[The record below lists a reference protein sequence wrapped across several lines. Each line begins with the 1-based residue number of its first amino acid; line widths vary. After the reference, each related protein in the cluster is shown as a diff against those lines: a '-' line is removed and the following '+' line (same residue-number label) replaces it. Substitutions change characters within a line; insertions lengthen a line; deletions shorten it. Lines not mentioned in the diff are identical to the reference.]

1 MIISP
6 SRGVDPANA
15 EWPYG
20 LHPMQRCKQYCH
32 LYRNKGF
39 NEGTITEASS
49 AAARARDNLHC
60 RGYVVNA
67 VLKQQARYRHE
78 ASMCSIKQRGPAVPA
93 GGHMSRRRAEL

>member
-32 LYRNKGF
+32 LYINILF
-39 NEGTITEASS
+39 EGTITEASS
-49 AAARARDNLHC
+49 AAAHARDNLHC

-78 ASMCSIKQRGPAVPA
+78 ASMCSIKQRGPAVAA
-93 GGHMSRRRAEL
+93 GGHMSQGRAEL